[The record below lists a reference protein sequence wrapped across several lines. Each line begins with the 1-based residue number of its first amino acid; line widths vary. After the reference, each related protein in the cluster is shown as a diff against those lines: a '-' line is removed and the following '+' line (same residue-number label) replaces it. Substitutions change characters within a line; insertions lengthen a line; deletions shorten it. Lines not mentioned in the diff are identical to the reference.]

1 MTAART
7 AQALAL
13 ALAVTAGAWAG
24 INWALDELA
33 RPYCPRVPVG
43 LYVPPQ
49 CREAQG
55 GPENHYS
62 WED

>member
-1 MTAART
+1 MRGRVATA
-7 AQALAL
+7 ALAL
-13 ALAVTAGAWAG
+13 AIVAGVGAFAWALVEEAG
-24 INWALDELA
+24 
-33 RPYCPRVPVG
+33 RPYCPRVPAG

-49 CREAQG
+49 CRDAQG

>member
-1 MTAART
+1 MRARVATAALS
-7 AQALAL
+7 LAL
-13 ALAVTAGAWAG
+13 AAGAWAA

-33 RPYCPRVPVG
+33 RPYCPKVPAG

-49 CREAQG
+49 CRDAQG